1 MAKRGRAWT
10 LERTVMHRRGQ
21 APRSNRERIGYW
33 SDFVG
38 GRPVPKGTP
47 LSARRRDGLAR
58 VLGTFADAWPREAST
73 ACAYAERLRIR
84 SVRTLVCLSGSPV
97 GRDIPEH
104 RPRAG
109 PELAVGSY
117 ERAPRL
123 ESATRSP
130 AAPDRARRSGAR
142 GGPVAGRRQRDAV
155 QAGSSRRPRPRQRRG
170 KADRDRPLAPPLPQP
185 QNRRGQR

>member
-1 MAKRGRAWT
+1 MAKRGRAWK
-10 LERTVMHRRGQ
+10 LERTVVHRRGQ

-104 RPRAG
+104 RPKG
-109 PELAVGSY
+109 PARVGGREL
-117 ERAPRL
+117 
-123 ESATRSP
+123 
-130 AAPDRARRSGAR
+130 
-142 GGPVAGRRQRDAV
+142 
-155 QAGSSRRPRPRQRRG
+155 
-170 KADRDRPLAPPLPQP
+170 
-185 QNRRGQR
+185 